1 MCVPVRASDCVD
13 DLPILGCHRQ
23 GWLRILSFLLSF
35 EAEVAVPGDL
45 ENIEKYVLLFVGK

>member
-1 MCVPVRASDCVD
+1 
-13 DLPILGCHRQ
+13 
-23 GWLRILSFLLSF
+23 LSFLLSF